1 METKNFTKKEA
12 LLYKKYQLENEID
25 EMNGRKPRHNLEEDV
40 TTWRFKKDA
49 QDERVADLQ
58 HEIEVYEIAVARK
71 KEENEK
77 AAKIEAYY
85 STQEGAERKAKLE
98 ADRAVLAGEYEAYKG
113 AAEVLFKDWIKH
125 FLGNHWTVKCMHPGY
140 VQFCIWDADKGAFVF
155 GSDIEVSYE
164 KYDYW
169 KKGEKFETNVGSMG
183 SFDIFDTRTETRA
196 RYYIDLGKFLDG
208 DDKLSELKLM
218 CFAYT
223 DKIEEIRGKIKA
235 VRDELENPLAL

>member
-1 METKNFTKKEA
+1 METKNLTNKEAMLVAIYELSNELDILEGKEPRYNVEAKVATYRFTKEA
-12 LLYKKYQLENEID
+12 KDARLAD
-25 EMNGRKPRHNLEEDV
+25 LEE
-40 TTWRFKKDA
+40 
-49 QDERVADLQ
+49 RVENYKQL
-58 HEIEVYEIAVARK
+58 VARK
-71 KEENEK
+71 KAENEK
-77 AAKIEAYY
+77 AAKIDAYY
-85 STQEGAERKAKLE
+85 STPEGAERRTKLE

-183 SFDIFDTRTETRA
+183 TFDIFDTRTITRA